1 MYVYTVHFMFT
12 VKSVILKIHRA
23 KHTQPFFSRDNVWD
37 FIPDGNFRQCAA
49 TSSLPLSFN
58 LSVWVARGSEGANV
72 EGQRWHSESARCQR
86 ELAHSHTNTLTWAH
100 THRANTRSLGHAQMS
115 LSLYAGQR
123 SRGILS
129 ASSSPSSPLYFFS
142 FLHPLQLDFFLCS
155 SHYAS
160 MHHH

>member
-12 VKSVILKIHRA
+12 VKKCHFKDPQSQMYPTCSL
-23 KHTQPFFSRDNVWD
+23 RDSVWD

-100 THRANTRSLGHAQMS
+100 THRANTCSLGHAQMS
-115 LSLYAGQR
+115 LSLYSGQR
-123 SRGILS
+123 SKGILS
-129 ASSSPSSPLYFFS
+129 ASSSPSSPFYLLS

-155 SHYAS
+155 HYAS